1 MLVESR
7 SVIRNA
13 KSVRGLGIDKA
24 SRASYFRFAR
34 FNMSAL
40 YYLRAWHRLPF
51 SLQANMRLL
60 KMETLAIL
68 TSKAWL
74 QSCEQAAKIN
84 KKQTNK

>member
-1 MLVESR
+1 M
-7 SVIRNA
+7 
-13 KSVRGLGIDKA
+13 
-24 SRASYFRFAR
+24 
-34 FNMSAL
+34 
-40 YYLRAWHRLPF
+40 
-51 SLQANMRLL
+51 QANMRLF